1 MVFPRTSGVHELQ
14 SPVLE
19 RPSFKI
25 RLLMIAGVGI
35 LAAFVGQACNNSHK
49 PVSPIT
55 ITLIDQGWPDPESRG
70 HRNEELRRFTN
81 ETGIRVELLPAPES
95 AGEQLEVWR
104 KMLDSHAPVP
114 DVYAVDVI
122 WPAILGDQFLDLKP
136 YVPAQEIADHFPES
150 ITNFTVNGKLV
161 ALPYDLDTGL
171 LYYRTDLLRKYGYS
185 APPKTW
191 EELEKVAARVQAAE
205 RAQGQQNLWG
215 FVWQGAASEA
225 LTCNALEWQESEG
238 GGTIIE
244 NDSVT
249 VNNPQTVRAWKRAA
263 SWLGS
268 ISPPS
273 VVAYN
278 EWDALNL
285 WKAGQAV
292 FMRNW
297 SNAYIVGSEKD
308 SPVRGKFAVCPLP
321 KGRAGISGTLGGNGY
336 AVSRY
341 SLHPRE
347 AVQLV
352 RFLCGHDEQ
361 FRRSQN
367 PAEPSTIPDLYSNP
381 SVLAANP
388 YFSDALRVYQQGIT
402 LRPSRATGKTYPD
415 VSRAYFEAV
424 HAVLTHRKTAETAA
438 AELERKLTQ
447 ITGLKAPTGVAK
459 EASSALRKSARRQ

>member
-1 MVFPRTSGVHELQ
+1 M
-14 SPVLE
+14 LE
-19 RPSFKI
+19 RLFVKR
-25 RLLMIAGVGI
+25 RLLSIAGVAI
-35 LAAFVGQACNNSHK
+35 LAAVIGQACNK
-49 PVSPIT
+49 PHQPASPMT
-55 ITLIDQGWPDPESRG
+55 ITLIDQGWPDPESRR

-81 ETGIRVELLPAPES
+81 ETGIRVELLPAPEN
-95 AGEQLEVWR
+95 AVEQLEVWST
-104 KMLDSHAPVP
+104 MLDRHAPVP
-114 DVYAVDVI
+114 DVFAVDVI

-136 YVPAQEIADHFPES
+136 YVPAQEIADHFPGT
-150 ITNFTVNGKLV
+150 ITNFTVHGRLV

-191 EELEKVAARVQAAE
+191 EELEKAAARIQAAE
-205 RAQGQQNLWG
+205 RAQGQTNLWG

-225 LTCNALEWQESEG
+225 LTCNALEWQVSEG

-244 NDSVT
+244 NGAVT

-263 SWLGS
+263 RWPGS
-268 ISPPS
+268 ISPPG
-273 VVAYN
+273 VVAYR

-297 SNAYIVGSEKD
+297 SNAYMVSSEKD
-308 SPVRGKFAVCPLP
+308 SPVRGKFAMCPLP
-321 KGRAGISGTLGGNGY
+321 KGRARISGTLGGNGY

-367 PAEPSTIPDLYSNP
+367 PVEPSTIPELYTNP

-388 YFSDALRVYQQGIT
+388 YFSDVLRVYEQGIT
-402 LRPSRATGKTYPD
+402 LRPSSATGKTYPD

-424 HAVLTHRKTAETAA
+424 HAVLTRRKTAETAA
-438 AELERKLTQ
+438 AELQKALTQ
-447 ITGLKAPTGVAK
+447 ITSLGTTTTVAD
-459 EASSALRKSARRQ
+459 EESRVSRESAGQP

>member
-1 MVFPRTSGVHELQ
+1 MWRFTEDMRQMRSLG
-14 SPVLE
+14 LE
-19 RPSFKI
+19 RPFVK
-25 RLLMIAGVGI
+25 RRVLRVAGVAI
-35 LAAFVGQACNNSHK
+35 LSAFLGQACNNTHK
-49 PVSPIT
+49 PPSPIT
-55 ITLIDQGWPDPESRG
+55 ITLIDQGWPDPESRR

-81 ETGIRVELLPAPES
+81 ETGIRVEVLPAPES
-95 AGEQLEVWR
+95 AMEQLEVWR
-104 KMLDSHAPVP
+104 KMLDSHAAVP

-136 YVPAQEIADHFPES
+136 YVPTQEVADHFPES
-150 ITNFTVNGKLV
+150 ITNFTVNGRLV

-191 EELEKVAARVQAAE
+191 EELEKVAARIQAAE
-205 RAQGQQNLWG
+205 RAQGQKNLWG
-215 FVWQGAASEA
+215 FVWQGSASEA
-225 LTCNALEWQESEG
+225 LTCNALEWQTSEG

-244 NDSVT
+244 NGAVT

-263 SWLGS
+263 SWPGS
-268 ISPPS
+268 ISPPG
-273 VVAYN
+273 VVAYK

-297 SNAYIVGSEKD
+297 SNAYMVSSEKD
-308 SPVRGKFAVCPLP
+308 SPVRGKFAMCPLP

-341 SLHPRE
+341 SPHPRE
-347 AVQLV
+347 AAQLV
-352 RFLCGHDEQ
+352 RFMCGRDEQ

-367 PAEPSTIPDLYSNP
+367 PVEPSTIPDLYINP

-388 YFSDALRVYQQGIT
+388 YFSDVLRVYQQGIT
-402 LRPSRATGKTYPD
+402 LRPSSATGKTYPA

-438 AELERKLTQ
+438 AELERKLAQ
-447 ITGLKAPTGVAK
+447 ITGLKAPTSVAK
-459 EASSALRKSARRQ
+459 EDSSALRKSAGR

>member
-1 MVFPRTSGVHELQ
+1 MWRLTEAVRQRRSV
-14 SPVLE
+14 VLE
-19 RPSFKI
+19 WRFVKKC
-25 RLLMIAGVGI
+25 RLSIAGVAI
-35 LAAFVGQACNNSHK
+35 LAACLAQGCNDAHEPAS
-49 PVSPIT
+49 SIT
-55 ITLIDQGWPDPESRG
+55 ITLIDQGWPDPESRR

-81 ETGIRVELLPAPES
+81 ETGIRVELLPAPEN
-95 AGEQLEVWR
+95 AVEQLEVWS
-104 KMLDSHAPVP
+104 KMLNSHAPVP

-122 WPAILGDQFLDLKP
+122 WPAILGEQFLDLKP
-136 YVPAQEIADHFPES
+136 YVPTQEIADHFPES
-150 ITNFTVNGKLV
+150 ITNFTVNGRLV

-191 EELEKVAARVQAAE
+191 EELGKVAANIQAAE
-205 RAQGQQNLWG
+205 RAQGQKNLWG
-215 FVWQGAASEA
+215 FVWQGSASEA

-244 NDSVT
+244 NGAVT

-263 SWLGS
+263 SWPGS
-268 ISPPS
+268 ISPPG
-273 VVAYN
+273 VVAYK

-297 SNAYIVGSEKD
+297 SNAYMVSSEKN
-308 SPVRGKFAVCPLP
+308 SPVRGKFAMCPLP

-336 AVSRY
+336 AVSQY
-341 SLHPRE
+341 SLHPHE
-347 AVQLV
+347 AAQLV
-352 RFLCGHDEQ
+352 RFLCGRNEQ

-367 PAEPSTIPDLYSNP
+367 PVEPSTIPDLYSNP

-388 YFSDALRVYQQGIT
+388 YFTDVLRVYQQGIT
-402 LRPSRATGKTYPD
+402 LRPSGATGKTYPD

-438 AELERKLTQ
+438 AELERELTQ
-447 ITGLKAPTGVAK
+447 ITGLKAPTSVDT
-459 EASSALRKSARRQ
+459 EDSSARRKSAGRQ